1 MSGNSI
7 ENEKLQQKETIFNR
21 LQKRQRTCLRA
32 SEEDKQKLAEQL
44 TNVQDMVK
52 KLRTENLSL
61 KIKMRNIEKIQQKTT
76 KRNEELKITTKMLQQ
91 EQLIYS
97 TSLRNQIHLSTC
109 VDYLLNNSI
118 FLGTVCGLIVM

>member
-1 MSGNSI
+1 M
-7 ENEKLQQKETIFNR
+7 
-21 LQKRQRTCLRA
+21 RA
-32 SEEDKQKLAEQL
+32 SEEDKQKLGEQL
-44 TNVQDMVK
+44 TNVQDTVK

-61 KIKMRNIEKIQQKTT
+61 KIKMQNIEKIQQKTT

-118 FLGTVCGLIVM
+118 FFGTVCGLIVM

>member
-1 MSGNSI
+1 
-7 ENEKLQQKETIFNR
+7 
-21 LQKRQRTCLRA
+21 LRA

-61 KIKMRNIEKIQQKTT
+61 KIKMRNIQLNIEKKQQKTT